1 MKVHSPAQLS
11 ISPRFSTGHP
21 TNRWTRYSAP
31 CFLVLLHPPPS
42 VASPDRSRS
51 KPERLTMIKH
61 RWNGSFPRKKV
72 TRLDILFVLPIF
84 LIQSFPT
91 HSTKQCI
98 GIWSSLTSNRLALMP
113 KPWVVFPITVNTLL
127 ANLGCSILGT
137 PPLQIYFEAIHDWS
151 NRTGRTDIQSEHFQ
165 LARLLPLCIIA
176 IVLKLTIIS
185 LLLWNI
191 SNCTNK
197 IRPTLQLW
205 YWYEPIIQLTYSGI
219 HQ

>member
-51 KPERLTMIKH
+51 KPERLTMTKH
-61 RWNGSFPRKKV
+61 RWNGSFPRKRV

-84 LIQSFPT
+84 LIQSFPRD
-91 HSTKQCI
+91 STKQCI

-137 PPLQIYFEAIHDWS
+137 PPLQIYFEAMYTWLVQPHGTNGHTKRTLSVSQTFAIMYHC
-151 NRTGRTDIQSEHFQ
+151 NRTETHYHFITAVEH
-165 LARLLPLCIIA
+165 I
-176 IVLKLTIIS
+176 KLYKQ
-185 LLLWNI
+185 N
-191 SNCTNK
+191 
-197 IRPTLQLW
+197 
-205 YWYEPIIQLTYSGI
+205 
-219 HQ
+219 